1 MPAFTTVLIANRG
14 EIACRVI
21 RSAHALGYRAVAVF
35 SEADRGA
42 RHVHLADQA
51 ICVGPPPVRDSYLAV
66 DRILAAARLAGA
78 DAVHPGY
85 GFLSENEAFAA
96 ACQAAGLVFIG
107 PPPAAIA
114 AMGNKAQ
121 AKLRMIAAGVP
132 CVPGFQDS
140 SPEGQDPARL
150 AAEARRIG
158 LPLLIKAAAGGGG
171 RGMRLCRDLADL
183 PAALASARSE
193 AEGAFGSGELIL
205 ERALLGARH
214 VEIQVF
220 ADQHGHV
227 IHLGER
233 DCSIQRRHQKVVEE
247 APSPAVTPDRRERMG
262 AAAVQAARAIGYEG
276 AGTVEFLLDAA
287 GDFYFLEMNTRLQVE
302 HPVTEAITGLD
313 LVELQLRVAAG
324 EPLGIRQED
333 VQLRGHAIEV
343 RLYAED
349 PYAGF
354 LPQAGPVHAWR
365 PPAGEGVRVDHGL
378 ADGQPITPYYDPMVA
393 KVIAHG
399 RTRDDARRRLI
410 RALEGAALFGPEHN
424 QRFLIDALQ
433 SPVFA
438 AGAATTRFIEADL
451 DPSVLRRP
459 IPSATE
465 WALAALLWSRPE
477 GAADPWR
484 SGGPAP
490 TPLDLRCGEHKA
502 RLEVTFTGPGAAS
515 IAGAPGASGPL
526 AVALLADD
534 GLLRRVAVDGAISS
548 VFALRADDALY
559 LQRGGVTHR
568 FAEVL
573 PRGAEPAGEPAPGDG
588 KVRAPT
594 SGRLVALPHLVG
606 ARVDPTTVVAV
617 VESMKIETSLV
628 AGVAGAVA
636 ALHADLGA
644 LVRPGAVLVTVEPDP
659 V

>member
-1 MPAFTTVLIANRG
+1 MPAYSLVLIANRG

-21 RSAHALGYRAVAVF
+21 RSARALGYRTCAVF

-42 RHVHLADQA
+42 RHVALADLA
-51 ICVGPPPVRDSYLAV
+51 VCVGPAPVRESYLDAA
-66 DRILAAARLAGA
+66 RILAAARRVGA

-96 ACQAAGLVFIG
+96 ACRDAGLVFIG

-150 AAEARRIG
+150 AAEALRIG
-158 LPLLIKAAAGGGG
+158 FPLLIKAAAGGGG
-171 RGMRLCRDLADL
+171 RGMRLVREPAEL

-205 ERALLGARH
+205 ERALMGARH
-214 VEIQVF
+214 VEVQVF
-220 ADQHGHV
+220 ADAHGHV

-233 DCSIQRRHQKVVEE
+233 DCSVQRRHQKVVEE
-247 APSPAVTPDRRERMG
+247 APSPAVTPELRERMG

-276 AGTVEFLLDAA
+276 AGTVEFLLDEG

-313 LVELQLRVAAG
+313 LVDLQLRVAAG
-324 EPLGIRQED
+324 EPLAIRQED
-333 VQLRGHAIEV
+333 VHLRGHAIEV
-343 RLYAED
+343 RFYAED

-354 LPQAGPVHAWR
+354 LPQAGPVHAWE
-365 PPAGEGVRVDHGL
+365 PPAGPGVRVDHGL
-378 ADGQPITPYYDPMVA
+378 AEGQPISPFYDPMVA

-399 RTRDDARRRLI
+399 EGREDARRRLA
-410 RALEGAALFGPEHN
+410 RALEDAVLFGPVTN
-424 QRFLIDALQ
+424 QRFLVDVLQ

-438 AGAATTRFIEADL
+438 AGGATTRFIDHQL
-451 DPSVLRRP
+451 DPAALRRP
-459 IPSATE
+459 VPEASD
-465 WALAALLWSRPE
+465 WALAALLRCE
-477 GAADPWR
+477 AGLADPWR

-490 TPLDLRCGEHKA
+490 FALDLRCGDHKA
-502 RLEVTFTGPGAAS
+502 RLEVTLTGPGAALVRGAP
-515 IAGAPGASGPL
+515 AGAAPI
-526 AVALLADD
+526 AVALL
-534 GLLRRVAVDGAISS
+534 GRQGLRRRVEVDGVLST
-548 VFALRADDALY
+548 VVALFVDDELH
-559 LQRGGVTHR
+559 LQRGATTHR
-568 FAEVL
+568 FAEVP
-573 PRGAEPAGEPAPGDG
+573 PRGADATGEPTPGDG

-594 SGRLVALPHLVG
+594 SGRLVALPHAVG
-606 ARVDPTTVVAV
+606 AHVDAATVVAV
-617 VESMKIETSLV
+617 VESMKIETSLP
-628 AGVAGAVA
+628 AGVAGTIT
-636 ALHADLGA
+636 ALHAEPGA